1 MGAKLPQNKV
11 KLNIGYPKGTKIDC
25 SSSYNCSVREI
36 LSGALSV
43 VELDREHGTI
53 MINNCVPVGTSIL
66 LILSGTKPPALRELM
81 RALRSKA
88 AFWEDIGVELLI
100 DDGDL
105 VQISSDNVMDSRS
118 RLRAML
124 RKWLARVNPRPTWTA
139 VIEALEQL
147 GDEELA
153 GRLKSKYCTSP

>member
-1 MGAKLPQNKV
+1 
-11 KLNIGYPKGTKIDC
+11 
-25 SSSYNCSVREI
+25 
-36 LSGALSV
+36 
-43 VELDREHGTI
+43 
-53 MINNCVPVGTSIL
+53 
-66 LILSGTKPPALRELM
+66 M
-81 RALRSKA
+81 RALKSKA

-124 RKWLARVNPRPTWTA
+124 RKWLTRVNPRPTWTA